1 MPQTGLALTSTDSN
15 LFRHGESSLAEE
27 IRQHGPGAAQIASF
41 QELILSHYAQHGRS
55 FPWREIS
62 DPYLVLVSEI
72 MLQQTQT
79 SRVEKVFPT
88 FSAIFPGLEALAEA
102 PLERVLAAW
111 RGLGYNRRARSLHRC
126 AQIIASKHGGRLPPD
141 PAVLA
146 TLPGIGRA
154 TAASI
159 CAFAFDMPVVFIE
172 TNIRAVFIHFFF
184 PDTEGVSDRE
194 IEPLVSRSL
203 YLPAPRRWYN
213 ALMDYGSS
221 LKKRVPDPSR
231 KSAGYRPQK
240 PFEGSNRQ
248 ARGKILTCLVQQSPI
263 TRETIAVCTGIAP
276 ERLSPALDE
285 LEKEGFIVKEEQDL
299 YRIR

>member
-1 MPQTGLALTSTDSN
+1 MPQTGGALTSMDINHS
-15 LFRHGESSLAEE
+15 RHGESSLVEE
-27 IRQHGPGAAQIASF
+27 IRQQGAGEAQIASF

-62 DPYLVLVSEI
+62 DPYLVLVSEF

-79 SRVEKVFPT
+79 SRVEKVFPA
-88 FSAIFPGLEALAEA
+88 FSAIFPGFEELAEA

-111 RGLGYNRRARSLHRC
+111 QGLGYNRRARSIHRC
-126 AQIIASKHGGRLPPD
+126 AKIIVSEYGGRLPSD
-141 PAVLA
+141 PAVLV

-184 PDTEGVSDRE
+184 PCSEGVRDRE

-203 YLPAPRRWYN
+203 YVPAPRMWYN

-221 LKKRVPDPSR
+221 LKKRGPDPSR
-231 KSAGYRPQK
+231 KSAGYRTQK
-240 PFEGSNRQ
+240 PFKGSNRQ
-248 ARGKILTCLVQQSPI
+248 ARGKILACLVQHTLI
-263 TRETIAVCTGIAP
+263 GREAIAACTGIDP

-285 LEKEGFIVKEEQDL
+285 LEKEGFIVKEGQNR
-299 YRIR
+299 YRIQ